1 MRYFSMSQNQACQ
14 KRNQKKMFIGSYK
27 STILQKLEATDYQV
41 HRIGDVLIPSFSLLA
56 EILTK
61 PTMVSIQ

>member
-1 MRYFSMSQNQACQ
+1 MSQNQVCQ

-41 HRIGDVLIPSFSLLA
+41 HRIGDVLIPSFSLA

-61 PTMVSIQ
+61 PTIVSIQ

>member
-1 MRYFSMSQNQACQ
+1 MSQNQVCQ

-27 STILQKLEATDYQV
+27 STISQKLEATDYQV
-41 HRIGDVLIPSFSLLA
+41 HRIGDVLIPSFSLA

-61 PTMVSIQ
+61 PTIVSIQ